1 MSVTFCYKGGKPVIS
16 EMIFFENAT
25 ELELSETMINVR
37 GVIQWV
43 TEA

>member
-1 MSVTFCYKGGKPVIS
+1 MSVPLLYKGGKPVIS

-25 ELELSETMINVR
+25 ESELSETMINVR

>member
-1 MSVTFCYKGGKPVIS
+1 MIS
-16 EMIFFENAT
+16 EMKFFENAT